1 MGAVALIGERRQVSE
16 SAPIAGY
23 GEQLNNQTKDRTVT
37 TNTMPLTATHPGL
50 RVQVYRN
57 LRNGLWSVVAL
68 EGPDKGR
75 VIAHKSD
82 FIIEE
87 CSYAVQPAGNAKVR
101 ATGRK
106 NVHAFV
112 RGRVPSEMMVMHER
126 NQRRVTYN
134 PQIHEGFVDAAHP
147 YRLSGIPKALETFDS
162 YVVQSSAVRFCAG
175 GAVIAGFALAARK
188 AALFA

>member
-1 MGAVALIGERRQVSE
+1 M
-16 SAPIAGY
+16 
-23 GEQLNNQTKDRTVT
+23 T
-37 TNTMPLTATHPGL
+37 TTSTMPLTATHPGL

-101 ATGRK
+101 RTGRK
-106 NVHAFV
+106 NVHAFI
-112 RGRVPSEMMVMHER
+112 RGRVPNKTVMMLGRSRE
-126 NQRRVTYN
+126 VTYN
-134 PQIHEGFVDAAHP
+134 PHKHRGFVLKASASQLNGQPKGLDA
-147 YRLSGIPKALETFDS
+147 GEDMVI
-162 YVVQSSAVRFCAG
+162 QSSAVRFCADG
-175 GAVIAGFALAARK
+175 KVIEGFACDAARWGG
-188 AALFA
+188 LFA